1 MISLAELLSS
11 TELQFA
17 VVAGSSVANYRS
29 QNRAPTN
36 ERRI

>member
-17 VVAGSSVANYRS
+17 VIAGSGVDNHRL

-36 ERRI
+36 ER